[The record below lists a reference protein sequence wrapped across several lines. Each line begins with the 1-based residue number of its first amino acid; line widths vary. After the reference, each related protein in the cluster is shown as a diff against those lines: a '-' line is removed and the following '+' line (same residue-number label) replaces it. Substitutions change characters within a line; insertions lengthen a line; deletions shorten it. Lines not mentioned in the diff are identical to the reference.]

1 MVEKHINRKDDKG
14 VQSDEDEWS
23 HIAETGPKLDS
34 IDPLAVVARTIVFGK
49 EISGAANEV
58 VVKEKS
64 KEFKD
69 QMNNTNQYL
78 KFINAHLAEN
88 KSKVQ
93 KLKEDERRFKEELE
107 SLQNGTIKS
116 RPELDK
122 VNYKYINENDTRSL
136 LSHLEVERQ
145 VLREKLGHQQEQLEK
160 TRLEILAKDE
170 QMKQVQNELETI
182 KKTSVANDPIA
193 VLREELAK
201 LGIQNDSAKILDA
214 VNSLANM
221 MNSKKTDS
229 Y

>member
-1 MVEKHINRKDDKG
+1 MVERHISRKDDKG
-14 VQSDEDEWS
+14 GQSDEDEWS
-23 HIAETGPKLDS
+23 HITETGPKLDS

-49 EISGAANEV
+49 ELGSAAKEV

-64 KEFKD
+64 QEFKD

-93 KLKEDERRFKEELE
+93 KLKEDERRFKEEID
-107 SLQNGTIKS
+107 SLQNSAIKS
-116 RPELDK
+116 RPDLDK
-122 VNYKYINENDTRSL
+122 INYKYINENDTRSL
-136 LSHLEVERQ
+136 FSHLEVERQ
-145 VLREKLGHQQEQLEK
+145 VLREKLEHQQEQLAK
-160 TRLEILAKDE
+160 TKLQILAKDE
-170 QMKQVQNELETI
+170 QMKQVQNELEAL
-182 KKTSVANDPIA
+182 KKTPVANDPIA

-214 VNSLANM
+214 VNSLANLIS
-221 MNSKKTDS
+221 SKKTDS

>member
-1 MVEKHINRKDDKG
+1 MVEKHIGRKDSKG
-14 VQSDEDEWS
+14 GKDDEDEWS
-23 HIAETGPKLDS
+23 HITETGPKLDS

-49 EISGAANEV
+49 ELNDAAKEV
-58 VVKEKS
+58 IVKEKS
-64 KEFKD
+64 QEFKD

-78 KFINAHLAEN
+78 KFINAHLAES

-93 KLKEDERRFKEELE
+93 KLKEDERRFKEELD
-107 SLQNGTIKS
+107 SLQDGTIKS

-145 VLREKLGHQQEQLEK
+145 VLREKLVHQQEQLEK
-160 TRLEILAKDE
+160 TRQQILEKDE
-170 QMKQVQNELETI
+170 QMKHVQIELETL
-182 KKTSVANDPIA
+182 KKTPVENDPIA

-201 LGIQNDSAKILDA
+201 LGIQDGSAKILDA
-214 VNSLANM
+214 VNSIASM
-221 MNSKKTDS
+221 INSKKTDS

>member
-1 MVEKHINRKDDKG
+1 MVEKHISRKNDKG
-14 VQSDEDEWS
+14 GQSDEDEWS
-23 HIAETGPKLDS
+23 HITETGPKLDS
-34 IDPLAVVARTIVFGK
+34 IDPMAVVARTIVFGK
-49 EISGAANEV
+49 ELSDSAKEI

-64 KEFKD
+64 QEFKD

-107 SLQNGTIKS
+107 SLQDGTIKPRS
-116 RPELDK
+116 ELDK

-136 LSHLEVERQ
+136 FSHLEVERQ
-145 VLREKLGHQQEQLEK
+145 VLREKLVHQQEQLEK

-170 QMKQVQNELETI
+170 QMKQVQNELETL
-182 KKTSVANDPIA
+182 KKTPVANDPIA

-214 VNSLANM
+214 VNSLASM
-221 MNSKKTDS
+221 ISSKKTDS